1 MIVRG
6 GCYYTANAAC
16 RPAQRGRNAAND
28 KNSNGKCGFRICLTL
43 PGQAV
48 LATPYTEARPFTPA
62 SSLTVGVGALDLTT
76 LSLATSGDTALD
88 TRLFTEDESDA
99 GPLIT
104 TKWVGTIIIFR

>member
-1 MIVRG
+1 MEGGGGYAVEALVR
-6 GCYYTANAAC
+6 
-16 RPAQRGRNAAND
+16 
-28 KNSNGKCGFRICLTL
+28 S
-43 PGQAV
+43 
-48 LATPYTEARPFTPA
+48 
-62 SSLTVGVGALDLTT
+62 GVGALDLTT